1 MLDVEKIRD
10 EFPVLNQKVHGKPL
24 IYFDNAAT
32 NHKPVSVINC
42 ITDYYSAKNSN
53 IHRGVHTLSQEA
65 TLAFEQSRE
74 TVRNFINAEKSH
86 EIIFTKGTTDSINMV
101 ASSFGKKFIHKDDEV
116 IISVM
121 EHHSNIVPWQLIC
134 EEKGAKLKVVPIFD
148 NGELDLQIFE
158 KLISERT
165 RIISLTHVSNALGSI
180 NPVKKIIE
188 IAHNKNIPV
197 LIDGAQAIAH
207 CKIDIQD
214 LDCDFYCFSGHK
226 IYGPMGTGVLYGKEK
241 WLDAIPPYQGGGEM
255 IKTVS
260 FEKTTYNELPF
271 KFEAGTPNV
280 SGFIGLEA
288 ALKYVSNIGM
298 ENISIYEDELLQYA
312 TQRIME
318 VESIRIF
325 GNSVNKAAVL
335 SFLIGNIH
343 PFDAGTIIDH
353 YGVAVRTGHHCAQPL
368 MDYFKI
374 QGTIRASFAFYNKK
388 DEIDVLIEALK
399 KVKIMFE

>member
-10 EFPVLNQKVHGKPL
+10 EFPVLNQKVHEKPL